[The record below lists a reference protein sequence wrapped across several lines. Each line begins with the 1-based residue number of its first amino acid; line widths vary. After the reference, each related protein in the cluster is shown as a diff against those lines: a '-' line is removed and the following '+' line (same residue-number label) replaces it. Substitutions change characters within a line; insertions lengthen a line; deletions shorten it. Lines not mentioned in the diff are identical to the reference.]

1 MVSVLFIKT
10 YTITLNNEF
19 PYEAF
24 AQYNCKTHTLIK
36 FSLLSLNS
44 VA

>member
-1 MVSVLFIKT
+1 MVSVLLIKT
-10 YTITLNNEF
+10 YPITLNNEF

-24 AQYNCKTHTLIK
+24 AQYNCKTHTLMK
-36 FSLLSLNS
+36 FYPLSLNS